1 MFHLARSRYTV
12 CLCLGFLMSSLLQKL
27 FATGQVFLAP
37 PLRVSDARKPA
48 VQSPGFPL
56 SLPESQRMAC
66 FNGSAA
72 LSQLAE
78 QAGLGQGDVLLMPAY
93 VCGAE
98 LGPFE
103 AKGCGFRTYNIQR
116 DLQVDLDDLNRQLN
130 EHAVQAVLIT
140 HYFGFAQRQ
149 MAEISQLCQNHS
161 VLLIEDCAHA
171 LFCTDG
177 TTPVGQFGDYAI
189 FSPRKSLPLTEG
201 GLLVSNRKDLKAQ
214 NPRKDAPLIPV
225 LDRLINALVN
235 ARKASVDDSF
245 SKTLNAMT
253 QLVLLP
259 PSFAVKAMRLLGQRF
274 FADWLSPELE
284 GDQAVP
290 LYSLKMSNLSDGMLN
305 RADGEEV
312 KRLRQQNYSHWLSC
326 VEGVAGCTALIPEIS
341 TGCCPLYFPVVTSDP
356 AEVVEALQEQGI
368 EAYQWWSNQHPA
380 VDLARYPQVQKLKQE
395 VVALPVHQGLEAADI
410 DRMVSALESCL

>member
-1 MFHLARSRYTV
+1 MGQL
-12 CLCLGFLMSSLLQKL
+12 SSVLQKL

-37 PLRVSDARKPA
+37 PLHVCDARKP
-48 VQSPGFPL
+48 VVPNPGFPL
-56 SLPESQRMAC
+56 SLSENQRMAC

-72 LSQLAE
+72 LSQLAD

-103 AKGCGFRTYNIQR
+103 AKGCNFHTYNIQA
-116 DLQVDLDDLNRQLN
+116 DLQVDLDDLNRQLS
-130 EHAVQAVLIT
+130 EHTVQAVLLT

-149 MAEISQLCQNHS
+149 MPEIAQLCQNHS

-177 TTPVGQFGDYAI
+177 AHPVGQYGDYAI

-201 GLLVSNRKDLKAQ
+201 GLLVSNRVDLTEQ
-214 NPRKDAPLIPV
+214 NQRKETPLIPV
-225 LDRLINALVN
+225 LDRLINALLN
-235 ARKASVDDSF
+235 ARKASNDDGLT
-245 SKTLNAMT
+245 KAVNAMI

-259 PSFAVKAMRLLGQRF
+259 LSFGVKAMRLIGQRI

-290 LYSLKMSNLSDGMLN
+290 LYSLMMSSLSARILD
-305 RADGEEV
+305 RVDAQEV
-312 KRLRQQNYSHWLSC
+312 KRLRVQNYSHWLSC
-326 VEGVAGCTALIPEIS
+326 IESVPGCTALIPEVS
-341 TGCCPLYFPVVTSDP
+341 SGCCPLYFPVVVTDP
-356 AEVVEALQEQGI
+356 AAVVEKLQEQGI
-368 EAYQWWSNQHPA
+368 EAFQWWSNQHPA
-380 VDLARYPQVQKLKQE
+380 VDLSRYPHVQTLKQQ

-410 DRMVSALESCL
+410 DRMAAALGRSL